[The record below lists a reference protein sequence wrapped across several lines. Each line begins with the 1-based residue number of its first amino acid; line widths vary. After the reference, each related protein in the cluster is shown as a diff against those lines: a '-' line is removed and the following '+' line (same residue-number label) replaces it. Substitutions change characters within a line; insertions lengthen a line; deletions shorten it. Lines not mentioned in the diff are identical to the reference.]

1 MVDLKGPVCVKC
13 GKQHR
18 GYSDLDYL
26 ECSRCCKE
34 VGSSKLRYPGR
45 LCDECWGK
53 DRTEKDKKRRENA
66 RPGLVEVRYGVLS
79 EPAGGWKDGGEGY
92 AYRTSIKGLE
102 VGDVVLVP
110 RTWLS
115 ELQGGPKEQEA
126 TVVSTYSAYQGSAS
140 SIIRLVS
147 KRKQK

>member
-1 MVDLKGPVCVKC
+1 MAELKGPVCEQC

-18 GYSDLDYL
+18 GYSDLNYL

-34 VGSSKLRYPGR
+34 VGSSKLRYPGC
-45 LCDECWGK
+45 LCDECW
-53 DRTEKDKKRRENA
+53 EKQLSERDKKRRADA
-66 RPGLVEVRYGVLS
+66 RPGLIEVCYGVLS
-79 EPAGGWKDGGEGY
+79 EPEVGWKDGGEGY

-115 ELQGGPKEQEA
+115 ELRGGPKEQEA
-126 TVVSTYSAYQGSAS
+126 TVVSTYSSYEGSVVQSFAWCQS
-140 SIIRLVS
+140 VN
-147 KRKQK
+147 